1 VERLHGQ
8 TGRRTIGL
16 DGVLEQQ
23 ANYRSM
29 GFEPAYRTFRWS
41 GKLSGRA
48 QATSDIRAAVADDFT
63 AIAAVDRRIF
73 PIERTAFLE
82 KWLTPPHQVRVTMQ
96 DGKIS
101 GYGVLR
107 QCRDDY
113 KLGPLVA
120 PNLEAAQRL
129 LRSLGGSCDDVIH
142 LDVPEPQGAFAA
154 ILAESGLTKGF
165 ETARMYRG
173 AAPQMDRSAL
183 FAVTTLELG

>member
-1 VERLHGQ
+1 LPTRYAGKAYGKAVWNACMGRLG
-8 TGRRTIGL
+8 GRTIGL

-154 ILAESGLTKGF
+154 ILQ
-165 ETARMYRG
+165 R
-173 AAPQMDRSAL
+173 AA
-183 FAVTTLELG
+183 